1 MLRKYKQRNYDV
13 AHTKQRFS
21 IKRFKFGAASVLV
34 GLTFLGMS
42 SHSVLAD
49 ESSIMSTEVPQT
61 AGVKPEVTVT
71 QPTSDVTSLA
81 TDTSTSAVLST
92 DASHSNPTG
101 SAEHAVGMNA
111 EDVAVPETQDKEANK
126 TLQVA
131 SSSTSELTAENQDSE
146 IAVSS
151 NEHVEVVKDGQTATQ
166 SVSRSHMSNIKDVNI
181 ENMTFADLKKLA
193 NIDNLSAVDFKKHPQ
208 LKAIFEQVVQNSP
221 EVSNWPKVG
230 GFSARDYILANGID
244 SYREQLG
251 HIRRQ
256 TVLAQSINDKT
267 VRRKEDSIAP
277 IDASKDKTT
286 VRGTGYG
293 FGGTPLHYT
302 IETERKGN
310 KIDVTVTYEVD
321 GQSNETFRNDF
332 FFYAG
337 DGFDTQKPINVSVTT
352 EGLKNGA
359 DSKNTTLGKG
369 YSSQANGAFGLRTTI
384 DFTPYSHNTNKGKQI
399 YKFSLPI
406 KDVNGDLSLR
416 MMVTAYNAQTGGN
429 QTNDP
434 YSNDN
439 YYYGNAPFDADF
451 NPNYRGGTTRVTEEI
466 PPSTLYIPTTTLKE
480 GETEV
485 VSEGTPGTK
494 TTVHRTHQFGNQ
506 TFLGLPIGKP
516 EIKEPSPRI
525 VKVGISQENMSQ
537 FPRGPKGDR
546 GETGP
551 AGKDGEAG
559 AQGPVGPAGPKGDRG
574 ETGPAGKDGEAGA
587 QGPVGP
593 AGPKGEAGPAGE
605 RGETGAQGPMGP
617 AGPKGEAGPAGKD
630 GISPTITTKPGADG
644 NSTDVTITIPG
655 KEDTIINIKNGR
667 DGLDGKTPKVDSLR
681 LEEQGITV
689 VTFYIDTNNDGKY
702 TPGVDDIIQ
711 SELIKDGK

>member
-21 IKRFKFGAASVLV
+21 IKKFKFGAASVLV

-111 EDVAVPETQDKEANK
+111 ENVAVPVTNDKEAKK
-126 TLQVA
+126 TLPVT
-131 SSSTSELTAENQDSE
+131 SSSTSEFTEQKDTAENQDSE
-146 IAVSS
+146 NRVSS
-151 NEHVEVVKDGQTATQ
+151 SKQVEAVKDGQTATQ

-230 GFSARDYILANGID
+230 GFSARDYILTNGID

-337 DGFDTQKPINVSVTT
+337 GGFDTQKPINVSVTT

-551 AGKDGEAG
+551 AGERGEAG
-559 AQGPVGPAGPKGDRG
+559 AQGPMGPAGPKGEAGPAGERG
-574 ETGPAGKDGEAGA
+574 ETGA
-587 QGPVGP
+587 QGPMGP

-630 GISPTITTKPGADG
+630 GVSPTITTKPGADG

-655 KEDTIINIKNGR
+655 KEDTTINIKNGR
-667 DGLDGKTPKVDSLR
+667 DGLD
-681 LEEQGITV
+681 
-689 VTFYIDTNNDGKY
+689 
-702 TPGVDDIIQ
+702 
-711 SELIKDGK
+711 